1 MSYYTASNDHCR
13 PAAAAAHAANP
24 PLATL
29 AQALRAP
36 LLPMVGFAQLIAHS
50 EASPEIRGWAAEI
63 LSNGTSLLGVLD
75 ATLALAAGHAPERT
89 SPEALA
95 AAEDAVAA
103 LRRLLAAAGPGED
116 YGVSQRM
123 VA

>member
-1 MSYYTASNDHCR
+1 MSLAYCR
-13 PAAAAAHAANP
+13 PALAAAQAANP

-36 LLPMVGFAQLIAHS
+36 LLPVVGYAELMADARTLPEAQ
-50 EASPEIRGWAAEI
+50 RWAAEI
-63 LSNGTSLLGVLD
+63 LLASRELRGVLD
-75 ATLALAAGHAPERT
+75 CTLALAGGRAVPHNAAPQAQ
-89 SPEALA
+89 S

-103 LRRLLAAAGPGED
+103 LRRLLAPTVDCATDDCGE
-116 YGVSQRM
+116 GQRL